1 MCLLQIKLHYIYL
14 LLITEYNWSAEESD
28 RLSTLYDVGGI
39 FGGAI
44 GGIISVS
51 SYFTHT
57 TFCLLMCTYKYIDSV
72 GSTGE
77 AISCCD
83 SDAIYSCGSAVY
95 IPRPV
100 DFFVK

>member
-39 FGGAI
+39 LGGAI

-57 TFCLLMCTYKYIDSV
+57 LHSVCLCVHT
-72 GSTGE
+72 STL
-77 AISCCD
+77 IL
-83 SDAIYSCGSAVY
+83 
-95 IPRPV
+95 
-100 DFFVK
+100 